1 MELLEYIESISLN
14 KKSEKERALYLC
26 FYHYKE
32 TGENSFSM
40 SFISKLFENCGY
52 TVPNLSRLKNNL
64 ITGRNRMFLRTKNS
78 SLIEFVPV
86 VLQELERSIGGM
98 WEDNITVDS
107 NSELL
112 DEEKFCNKRQ
122 YLDKLIHQINHC
134 YSNNCYD
141 ATAVLM
147 RRLLE
152 ILLIQAYIELGID
165 GEIKNS
171 DDNGYKMLDGIV
183 KNAVSNS
190 TLALS
195 RIKNELNTI
204 RKVGNF
210 SAHGLTYTASKK
222 DIDDIKLNYR
232 VLIEELYNKAR
243 LL

>member
-1 MELLEYIESISLN
+1 MELLKFIEAIGLN
-14 KKSEKERALYLC
+14 EKSEKDRALHLC
-26 FYHYKE
+26 YYYYKE
-32 TGENSFSM
+32 TGEKRFSM
-40 SFISKLFENCGY
+40 SLVSKLFDNCGY
-52 TVPNLSRLKNNL
+52 SLPNSSRLKGNL
-64 ITGRNRMFLRTKNS
+64 TTGKNKMFLRTKNS
-78 SLIEFVPV
+78 SIIEFVPV
-86 VLQELERSIGGM
+86 VLQELERSIGGL

-107 NSELL
+107 DSELL
-112 DEEKFCNKRQ
+112 DEDKFCNKRQ

-147 RRLLE
+147 RRMLE
-152 ILLIQAYIELGID
+152 ILLIQSYIELGID
-165 GEIKNS
+165 DEIKNS
-171 DDNGYKMLDGIV
+171 DGNSYKMLDGIV
-183 KNAVSNS
+183 KNAISNS

-195 RIKNELNTI
+195 RIKNELDTI